1 MLHSEVRSS
10 SHSHNLEE
18 VIMNEPQWA
27 KAIFEKSGPAHIVE
41 IWAAVTNTERQEGR
55 GQSIDHSY
63 YLTEEQATIGSV
75 GIGVMGGEGKAE
87 KRYAVEFGDGTIF
100 LLAVEGFALPA
111 EGAPVVNLIDI
122 DVDKVTKERLDGA
135 RKRAL
140 SKLNASDRL
149 VLGLKED

>member
-1 MLHSEVRSS
+1 MSAPKWSEGLSKD
-10 SHSHNLEE
+10 L
-18 VIMNEPQWA
+18 
-27 KAIFEKSGPAHIVE
+27 FEKNMIARVVE

-55 GQSIDHSY
+55 GRSIDHSY
-63 YLTEEQATIGSV
+63 YATAEEATIGAV
-75 GIGVMGGEGKAE
+75 GIGVMGGVGGVE

-100 LLAVEGFALPA
+100 LLAVEGYPLPA

-140 SKLNASDRL
+140 GKLNAGDKL
-149 VLGLKED
+149 VLGLKDD